1 MVDVEQDLRSMVGK
15 LIDSHLASGTIEWV
29 HGVSNILPIRAVAML
44 LGLPDGDSAQ
54 LKFWSDEGIE
64 VLSGFAD
71 GARMAQC
78 MAHIDEFVRYLGG
91 HMDAALERTR
101 AGAAPTCVID
111 TGARAEIDGD
121 YDRHTSLVCSCT
133 RRAVATRRPCYGFL
147 RACLATHPVV
157 PRVAGSLVGPP
168 SSKKCCASNAVPATS
183 AWCTM
188 HAWRGRS
195 AHDDRILLCGP
206 RQS

>member
-1 MVDVEQDLRSMVGK
+1 GELFRA
-15 LIDSHLASGTIEWV
+15 HTAAGTIEWF

-91 HMDAALERTR
+91 HMDAALGRMR
-101 AGAAPTCVID
+101 AGAAPSCVID
-111 TGARAEIDGD
+111 TVARAEIDGD
-121 YDRHTSLVCSCT
+121 YDRHTSL
-133 RRAVATRRPCYGFL
+133 GL
-147 RACLATHPVV
+147 
-157 PRVAGSLVGPP
+157 LV
-168 SSKKCCASNAVPATS
+168 
-183 AWCTM
+183 
-188 HAWRGRS
+188 
-195 AHDDRILLCGP
+195 
-206 RQS
+206 Q